1 MEKNYTKLLIDVKN
15 NPQKYEDVF
24 SLIGRYILS
33 EKELL
38 KWKNDESEVFIDT
51 SVANVS
57 LEAVSVIMDNA
68 AEIACGTED
77 NFLYIFDVI
86 LSKFK
91 NDPHEEMVSDL
102 ISGLGRKILN
112 LKFKNREAYYLS
124 SAFGDIKNTL
134 KQE

>member
-1 MEKNYTKLLIDVKN
+1 MKKKFTKLQIDVKD

-24 SLIGRYILS
+24 SLIGRYALA
-33 EKELL
+33 EKELSR
-38 KWKNDESEVFIDT
+38 WENNESEVFRDT
-51 SVANVS
+51 SVANVA
-57 LEAVSVIMDNA
+57 LEAVSFIMDNA

-86 LSKFK
+86 LNKFK
-91 NDPHEEMVSDL
+91 NDQHEELVSGL